1 MTYQVRSIRK
11 IEKIKFFN
19 FATTVIFQSPT
30 HESGRQF
37 GRFSVVLIGTFNR
50 AQCVSGSRVFPQ
62 FWCQFQ
68 VSRTQKN
75 LYFLSKNHTKNEDP
89 DLSFIIDFQ
98 FYRIIHFQIFYF
110 LLNFQFFQ
118 LQFFFFNLSDFHI
131 FTFRKCLILLSLIF
145 NRFYYFSKFL
155 IFNFWQS
162 QSRQNRIL
170 TFFPKK
176 NPLNW
181 KEV

>member
-118 LQFFFFNLSDFHI
+118 LQLFFF
-131 FTFRKCLILLSLIF
+131 K
-145 NRFYYFSKFL
+145 FYPTYFSKMSYFTFPNIQSFL
-155 IFNFWQS
+155 LLFKISNFQF
-162 QSRQNRIL
+162 L
-170 TFFPKK
+170 TISKSPK
-176 NPLNW
+176 
-181 KEV
+181 